1 MSVKFG
7 GLDMAMRVDNS
18 ALIVLKLEDGVLEQI
33 GQKVWPHISLDKV
46 AGDMLKIQ
54 RIEKMKAIGYDRLGI
69 GDGARQLFSK
79 EVPLRDIISSQTNKL
94 AMIGLVKGLFTQEK
108 LIVHDKD
115 LFREILEQEKKIS
128 DAGNILYQHPTGFH
142 DDRFWA
148 LCYACSVA
156 SYSLS
161 GIPRPTVAKP
171 HSGTEIVGAL
181 IAGKPQTS
189 TPVPSGSLQ
198 DPPKGPPHGNVP
210 GQLPQHP
217 PQLIAREAF
226 WQLRWH
232 HYVQVN

>member
-18 ALIVLKLEDGVLEQI
+18 ALIVLKLEDGVLEQV

-46 AGDMLKIQ
+46 ADDMLKIQ
-54 RIEKMKAIGYDRLGI
+54 HIERMKAVGYDRLGI

-108 LIVHDKD
+108 LEVHDKD

-128 DAGNILYQHPTGFH
+128 DAGNILYQHPSGFH

-156 SYSLS
+156 SYSLA
-161 GIPRPTVAKP
+161 GIPRPTVAKMSLKRQP
-171 HSGTEIVGAL
+171 LDLLADMEIE
-181 IAGKPQTS
+181 K
-189 TPVPSGSLQ
+189 
-198 DPPKGPPHGNVP
+198 
-210 GQLPQHP
+210 QLKS
-217 PQLIAREAF
+217 I
-226 WQLRWH
+226 
-232 HYVQVN
+232 